1 MPGQCGADVDGWD
14 DWRRIARPFADR
26 RWVTRSFFEAA
37 LEATAARLQARPE
50 AMQHRRQTVE
60 HAFGT
65 IKEHI
70 LGNARL
76 LMRGMRG
83 AKSELSLA
91 VLAYNFK
98 RTINLKGAAW
108 ISAATAA

>member
-1 MPGQCGADVDGWD
+1 MQEVCEQVQLYE
-14 DWRRIARPFADR
+14 RRSALG
-26 RWVTRSFFEAA
+26 VTRSFFEAA

-50 AMQHRRQTVE
+50 AMQHRGQTVE
-60 HAFGT
+60 HALGT

-76 LMRGMRG
+76 LMRRMRG

-91 VLAYNFK
+91 VLACNFK
-98 RTINLKGAAW
+98 RTINLKGAGW